1 MAHAGVRR
9 LAAAGLGLAVLGLAV
24 SSTAMVGC
32 QFTPV
37 SLEGRRC
44 ATTADCVSGYECSPE
59 LVCVL
64 TPDVGRPDAG
74 RPDAYL
80 IDVGRDAFEP
90 VSDAGSDAPPLRDAT
105 AGDAS
110 MQDDVGPTDGG
121 AGTDGGSVPDAGA
134 DLDAAR
140 ASDAPSPASDAGLD
154 AAS

>member
-9 LAAAGLGLAVLGLAV
+9 LAAAGLGLAL
-24 SSTAMVGC
+24 SSAATAGC
-32 QFTPV
+32 VFTPV

-44 ATTADCVSGYECSPE
+44 ATTADCVSGYECSPA

-90 VSDAGSDAPPLRDAT
+90 VPDAGSDAPLFPDAP

-110 MQDDVGPTDGG
+110 IHDDVGPSDGGARTDGG
-121 AGTDGGSVPDAGA
+121 TEPDAGVA
-134 DLDAAR
+134 
-140 ASDAPSPASDAGLD
+140 LD
-154 AAS
+154 AASVGDASSPVSDAGPDAAS